1 MGGKVLMVTGSSRG
15 IGACVAKLAARRG
28 YCVCVNYQNS
38 GDAAE
43 AVVAEIGE
51 AGGEAFAFRADTADA
66 DAVRTMFQ
74 AARDAFGRVDALVN
88 NAGLY
93 GEQRAVEDLSAAEIR
108 RLLDINVLGYFLCAG
123 EAVRHMAPRHGGRG
137 GRIVNVS
144 SIAGQNGG
152 SDGRVLYAASKGA
165 VDTFSAGLAKEVARD
180 GITVNTF
187 APGLT
192 DTAFNPPGRVDS
204 LAATVPLG
212 RVGQPDEMAAGIL
225 WLLSDEASYCTAATL
240 KMSGGR

>member
-1 MGGKVLMVTGSSRG
+1 MDGKVLIVTGGSRG

-28 YCVCVNYQNS
+28 YRVCLNYQNNRH
-38 GDAAE
+38 AAE
-43 AVVAEIGE
+43 AVVAEIGK
-51 AGGEAFAFRADTADA
+51 AGGKAFAFRADTAEP
-66 DAVRTMFQ
+66 DAVRAMFQ
-74 AARDAFGRVDALVN
+74 TARDAFGQVDALVN
-88 NAGLY
+88 NAGVY
-93 GEQRAVEDLSAAEIR
+93 GEQRAVEDLSATEIR

-123 EAVRHMAPRHGGRG
+123 EAIRHMAPRHGGRG

-152 SDGRVLYAASKGA
+152 SAGRALYAASKGA
-165 VDTFSAGLAKEVARD
+165 VDTFTAGLAKEVARD
-180 GITVNTF
+180 GITVNAF

-204 LAATVPLG
+204 LAGTVPLG
-212 RVGQPDEMAAGIL
+212 RAGQPHEMAAGIL